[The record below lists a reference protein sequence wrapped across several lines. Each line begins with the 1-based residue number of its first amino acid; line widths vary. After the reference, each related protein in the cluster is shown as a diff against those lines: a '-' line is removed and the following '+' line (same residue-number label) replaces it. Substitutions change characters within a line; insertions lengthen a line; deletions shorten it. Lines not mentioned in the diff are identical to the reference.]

1 MNTARSGGE
10 TMKFDAH
17 AVLGTSLLQELNE
30 HVKTKFREREAAYHE
45 AAAMPMENLQ
55 DLYDRGFLTATVSRE
70 RGGLGSNV
78 SSDDPA
84 TFLQAVRTVARGS
97 PGTAHCLQ
105 VQNHVAWAI
114 EEIGTP
120 EQHKLFLEPMMK
132 SMRLCSFV
140 GSEAGRKHMYVLK
153 TTAKKV
159 DGGYVVNGN
168 KNYATNGYENGCA
181 IVFASIEGETEYM
194 KSHLMV
200 IIEPGMEGLSIN
212 HDWYRP
218 TGMRVCPS
226 PEIYLN
232 NVFVPHT
239 HVLGEPGAYPKG
251 RWQGRFHL
259 GFTANYLGAIEGAYD
274 WVLESLKARGR
285 GKDPFVQMRVGEVQT
300 ALWGAQA
307 AFESAIAT
315 WKTGNVL
322 EAELAS
328 MRAKSICAHAALH
341 ASHTLIMLAGS
352 TALFD
357 EYPLGRLIRDLNTHV
372 LHVGHDRTAQIVG
385 CSQLGEVFD
394 STLQR

>member
-1 MNTARSGGE
+1 
-10 TMKFDAH
+10 MKFDAH
-17 AVLGTSLLQELNE
+17 AVLQTSLLQELNQ
-30 HVKTKFREREAAYHE
+30 VVLTQFREREAAYHE

-55 DLYDRGFLTATVSRE
+55 ALWERGLLTATVKRE
-70 RGGLGSNV
+70 HGGLGSNV
-78 SSDDPA
+78 MSDDPA
-84 TFLQAVRTVARGS
+84 TFLQAMRTVARGS
-97 PGTAHCLQ
+97 PGTAHCMQ

-114 EEIGTP
+114 DEIGTDKQR
-120 EQHKLFLEPMMK
+120 ELFLAPMMK
-132 SMRLCSFV
+132 RMRLCSFV

-168 KNYATNGYENGCA
+168 KNYATNGYEDGCA
-181 IVFASIEGETEYM
+181 IIFASVEGETDYM

-200 IIEPGMEGLSIN
+200 IVEPGMEGLSIN

-232 NVFVPHT
+232 NVFIPHT

-259 GFTANYLGAIEGAYD
+259 GFTANYLGTIEGAYA
-274 WVLESLKARGR
+274 WVLNGLKERGR
-285 GKDPFVQMRVGEVQT
+285 SKDPFVQMRVGEASTQIY
-300 ALWGAQA
+300 GAQS
-307 AFESAIAT
+307 AFEAAIAS
-315 WKTGNVL
+315 WRAGDVVA
-322 EAELAS
+322 AELAS
-328 MRAKSICAHAALH
+328 MRAKSICAHAALSV
-341 ASHTLIMLAGS
+341 SHTLLALAGS

-357 EYPLGRLIRDLNTHV
+357 EYPLGRLIRDLNTHI

-385 CSQLGEVFD
+385 CAELGEVFD

>member
-1 MNTARSGGE
+1 
-10 TMKFDAH
+10 MKFDAH
-17 AVLGTSLLQELNE
+17 AVLQTSLLQELNQT
-30 HVKTKFREREAAYHE
+30 VLTQFRERERAYHD
-45 AAAMPMENLQ
+45 AAAMPMDNLQ
-55 DLYDRGFLTATVSRE
+55 ALWERGLLTATVSRE
-70 RGGLGSNV
+70 HGGLGSNV
-78 SSDDPA
+78 MTEDPA
-84 TFLQAVRTVARGS
+84 TFLQGVRTVARGS
-97 PGTAHCLQ
+97 PGTAHCMQ

-114 EEIGTP
+114 DEIGTDQQR
-120 EQHKLFLEPMMK
+120 EMFLAPMMK
-132 SMRLCSFV
+132 KMRLCSFV

-168 KNYATNGYENGCA
+168 KNYATNGYEDGLA
-181 IVFASIEGETEYM
+181 IVFASVEGESDYM

-200 IIEPGMEGLSIN
+200 IVEPGMEGLSIN

-232 NVFVPHT
+232 NVYIPQT
-239 HVLGEPGAYPKG
+239 HVLGEPGTYPKG

-259 GFTANYLGAIEGAYD
+259 GFTANYLGTIEGAYE
-274 WVLESLKARGR
+274 WVLTNLKERGR
-285 GKDPFVQMRVGEVQT
+285 SKDPFVQMRVGEAQT
-300 ALWGAQA
+300 LIFGAQS
-307 AFESAIAT
+307 AFEAAIAS
-315 WKTGNVL
+315 WRGGNVV

-328 MRAKSICAHAALH
+328 MRAKSICAHAALTV
-341 ASHTLIMLAGS
+341 SHSLLQLAGS

-357 EYPLGRLIRDLNTHV
+357 EYPLGRLIRDLNTHI

-385 CSQLGEVFD
+385 CAALGEVFD

>member
-1 MNTARSGGE
+1 
-10 TMKFDAH
+10 MKFDAH
-17 AVLGTSLLQELNE
+17 AVLGTSLLQELNQ
-30 HVKTKFREREAAYHE
+30 HVVTTFREREPAYHE
-45 AAAMPMENLQ
+45 AAAMPMENLK
-55 DLYDRGFLTATVSRE
+55 DLYDRGLLTATVRRE
-70 RGGLGSNV
+70 HGGLGSNV
-78 SSDDPA
+78 MSDDPA

-114 EEIGTP
+114 DEIGTP
-120 EQHKLFLEPMMK
+120 QQREMFLAPMMK
-132 SMRLCSFV
+132 KMTLSSVV

-159 DGGYVVNGN
+159 DGGYIVNGN
-168 KNYATNGYENGCA
+168 KNYATNGYENGVA
-181 IVFASIEGETEYM
+181 IIFASVEGETDYL

-200 IIEPGMEGLSIN
+200 IVEPGMKGLSIN

-226 PEIYLN
+226 PEIYLD
-232 NVFVPHT
+232 NVYVPQT

-259 GFTANYLGAIEGAYD
+259 GFTANYLGAIEGAYG
-274 WVLESLKARGR
+274 WVVNNLKERGK
-285 GKDPFVQMRVGEVQT
+285 GKDPFVQMRVGEVET
-300 ALWGAQA
+300 ALYGAQA
-307 AFESAIAT
+307 AFEGAIAA
-315 WKTGNVL
+315 WRGGNIV

-328 MRAKSICAHAALH
+328 MKAKSICAHAALT
-341 ASHTLIMLAGS
+341 ASQTLIMLAGS

-357 EYPLGRLIRDLNTHV
+357 EFPLGRLIRDLNTHV

-385 CSQLGEVFD
+385 CAALGEVFD